1 LYKAED
7 LEVTVGVVCVEK
19 TLADL
24 RAKTFLASGE
34 VGVAGVAGL
43 VSKTSLPA
51 LFGDLRKK
59 FALNSCQAA
68 LNSCLSAGTRAI
80 EESHFYMTTCL
91 IVILAH
97 NANAYFYVLSQCEC
111 VHAGREMGGGE
122 IEIVKES
129 ERGTPRA
136 VDQKVDATAAK
147 HAQVLLHR

>member
-1 LYKAED
+1 M
-7 LEVTVGVVCVEK
+7 VCVEK
-19 TLADL
+19 ILADM
-24 RAKTFLASGE
+24 RARTCLASGE

-51 LFGDLRKK
+51 LFGDL
-59 FALNSCQAA
+59 
-68 LNSCLSAGTRAI
+68 
-80 EESHFYMTTCL
+80 

-97 NANAYFYVLSQCEC
+97 NANAYFYVLSQCVC
-111 VHAGREMGGGE
+111 VHTGREIGGGE

-147 HAQVLLHR
+147 HAQVLLHRRIRQPPFLGLVPHPQPTPFLVCEQTRSVRTPTHTWSDQKP